1 MAKGKRQEE
10 PQEVSGQEVTKYMFI
25 AIGAIIVV
33 GLLIAGGLN
42 LYFMIAKTESTGP
55 QPPVETVEV
64 APIVEEPVVEEPV
77 VEPTINETIAENIT
91 VNQTIEQNITQTENQ
106 TNETV
111 TLEVTNTQNTT
122 NTSTVVKYNFDQL
135 SIKFPSTLNNT
146 KMGKMSHHYINVTEP
161 DNTPTLNSEGFE
173 VEVTLKPAQGMS
185 TQIIPQ
191 YEKGQWLIS
200 FYSTSL
206 GVNTLIVTVGCKD
219 SVNYCSR
226 IYSGTPKTEQTQ
238 FTVS

>member
-42 LYFMIAKTESTGP
+42 LYFMISKTESTGS
-55 QPPVETVEV
+55 QPPIETVEV
-64 APIVEEPVVEEPV
+64 APVVEEPA
-77 VEPTINETIAENIT
+77 VEPTVNETITENVT
-91 VNQTIEQNITQTENQ
+91 ANQTVEQNITNQTS

-135 SIKFPSTLNNT
+135 SIKFPNTLNYS
-146 KMGKMSHHYINVTEP
+146 KMGKMSHHYINITKP

-173 VEVTLKPAQGMS
+173 VKVSLKPAQGMT

-200 FYSTSL
+200 FYTTSP

-219 SVNYCSR
+219 GVNYCSR
-226 IYSGTPKTEQTQ
+226 IFSGTPKTEQTQ

>member
-1 MAKGKRQEE
+1 MAKRKHQEE
-10 PQEVSGQEVTKYMFI
+10 PQEISGQDVTKYMFI
-25 AIGAIIVV
+25 AIGAIVVV

-42 LYFMIAKTESTGP
+42 LYFMISKTESTGP
-55 QPPVETVEV
+55 QPPIETVEV
-64 APIVEEPVVEEPV
+64 APVVEEPA
-77 VEPTINETIAENIT
+77 VEPTVNETITENVT
-91 VNQTIEQNITQTENQ
+91 ANQTVEQNITNQTETQ
-106 TNETV
+106 TSTNETV

-135 SIKFPSTLNNT
+135 SIKFPNTLNYS
-146 KMGKMSHHYINVTEP
+146 KMGKMSHHYINITKP

-173 VEVTLKPAQGMS
+173 VKVSLKPAQGMT

-200 FYSTSL
+200 FYTTSP

-219 SVNYCSR
+219 GVNYCSR
-226 IYSGTPKTEQTQ
+226 IFSGTPKTEQTQ

>member
-1 MAKGKRQEE
+1 MAKRKHQEE
-10 PQEVSGQEVTKYMFI
+10 PQEISGQDVTKYMFI
-25 AIGAIIVV
+25 AIGAIVVV

-42 LYFMIAKTESTGP
+42 LYFMISKTESTGP
-55 QPPVETVEV
+55 QPPIETVEV
-64 APIVEEPVVEEPV
+64 APVVEEPA
-77 VEPTINETIAENIT
+77 VEPTVNETITENVT
-91 VNQTIEQNITQTENQ
+91 ANQTVEQNITNQTENQ
-106 TNETV
+106 TSTNETV

-135 SIKFPSTLNNT
+135 SIKFPNTLNYS
-146 KMGKMSHHYINVTEP
+146 KMGKMSHHYINITKP

-173 VEVTLKPAQGMS
+173 VKVSLKPAQGMT

-200 FYSTSL
+200 FYTTSP

-219 SVNYCSR
+219 GVNYCSR
-226 IYSGTPKTEQTQ
+226 IFSGTPKTEQTQ